1 MNLNSLD
8 WLLVTVFVVAL
19 IAVTLY
25 CRRFADTVTGFLA
38 AERVAGRYL
47 LTVSQGLGGAIS
59 IVAMWEMIYA
69 AGLPTQWWAM
79 MGLPVAMILSLTGF
93 VIYRF
98 RQTRALT
105 LSEFFEV
112 RYSRRFRLFAGSLAW
127 IAGILNY
134 GIFPAVTAR
143 FLIYLFGF
151 PEHFSLGPLDVPTY
165 PMVMAAYLSLAVFT
179 ALVGGQI
186 SIMLGDF
193 LQGILTLMV
202 LTVIFFFVIGKF
214 TWGDIVAGLEMAP
227 AGESMI
233 SPFKTS
239 HASDFSI
246 GYFLIA
252 LFGQI
257 YNARS
262 WQGNSGF
269 NVAARTP
276 HEAKMA
282 GILGQWRGFVLQ
294 ISLLLI
300 PLAAY
305 AVFHHPAFSTLS
317 GLVQSDLANIADPTV
332 RTQMTVPVFL
342 THILPA
348 GLLGLFA
355 VVVLSS
361 AVSCDNS
368 YLHSWGSIFIQDVVL
383 PCRKKPISPKTHLLL
398 LRLSIVGVAIFG
410 FCFSLLFPIK
420 GYVLMYFAVT
430 AAIYAGGIGAVLI
443 GGLYWERGTTLAAWV
458 AMATG
463 SFLAFGGL
471 LVDQFWNS
479 TIAPAL
485 LSLFAE
491 NAWLLAHAEK
501 FPLNGQI
508 IYFLAMVIASL
519 LYVSISLWGPQQKC
533 DMDKLLHRGAY
544 ALPEDELA
552 GSTHEKPTWREL
564 LGLTREFTLRDRVV
578 FWATAGW
585 SLGWWLIFIA
595 GLLINSIWG
604 ITDGAWSWFWWGKIW
619 LSAVLCIFFTVWFTF
634 GGIRDTIYMFK
645 SLRSRVSPRSTE
657 KQEAN
662 PPVSASPSES

>member
-1 MNLNSLD
+1 MNLHAVD
-8 WLLVTVFVVAL
+8 WLLVAVFTILL
-19 IAVTLY
+19 IGVTLY

-79 MGLPVAMILSLTGF
+79 MSLPVALVLSLTGF

-112 RYSRRFRLFAGSLAW
+112 RYSRRFRFFAGLLAW
-127 IAGILNY
+127 VSGILNY

-151 PEHFSLGPLDVPTY
+151 PSSFHLGMVELPTY
-165 PMVMAAYLSLAVFT
+165 PMVMAGYLSLALFT

-193 LQGILTLMV
+193 FQGILTLLV
-202 LTVIFFFVIGKF
+202 LTVIFFFIIGKF
-214 TWGDIVAGLEMAP
+214 SWMDISAGLQMAP
-227 AGESMI
+227 SGESMI
-233 SPFKTS
+233 NPFQTS
-239 HASDFSI
+239 HASDFSV

-269 NVAARTP
+269 NVAASTP

-305 AVFHHPAFSTLS
+305 AVFHHPSFANLS
-317 GLVQSDLANIADPTV
+317 GLIQADLATITDPTI
-332 RTQMTVPVFL
+332 RTQMTVPVFV

-348 GLLGLFA
+348 GMLGLFA

-383 PCRKKPISPKTHLLL
+383 PLRRKPISAKAHLLL
-398 LRLSIVGVAIFG
+398 LRLSIVSVAVFG

-443 GGLYWERGTTLAAWV
+443 GGLYWERGTTTAAWV

-463 SFLAFGGL
+463 SSLAFGGL
-471 LVDQFWNS
+471 LLDQFWS
-479 TIAPAL
+479 SAIAPAL
-485 LSLFAE
+485 LSIFSE
-491 NAWLLAHAEK
+491 SAWLMAHAQK

-519 LYVSISLWGPQQKC
+519 LYIFISLWGPQERC

-552 GSTHEKPTWREL
+552 GSVHQKHSWREL
-564 LGLTREFTLRDRVV
+564 LGLTREFTVRDRVV
-578 FWATAGW
+578 FWATVGW
-585 SLGWWLIFIA
+585 SLAWWLIFMA
-595 GLLINSIWG
+595 GLAVNYFWG
-604 ITDGAWSWFWWGKIW
+604 ISDGAWSWFWWGKIW
-619 LSAVLCIFFTVWFTF
+619 LSALLGIFFIIWFSF
-634 GGIRDTIYMFK
+634 GGVRDVIYLFRN
-645 SLRSRVSPRSTE
+645 LRSRAGAVPKE
-657 KQEAN
+657 NCEN
-662 PPVSASPSES
+662 PPGVEVKPSET